1 MAIMQKNI
9 ERMDDRLDAVVAAA
23 QAHFT
28 GRVVTTSFRHYRNRD
43 AADLAQ
49 GVITVISDGE
59 GEYSDGLGMAARE
72 GTQNL
77 ILAIQCSVEPKTATP
92 AELQALELD
101 LAEEAKAF
109 VRAGV
114 DGMSLA
120 IEEITNSR
128 QQSFPYG
135 FVLVR
140 MPAGPVRATTH

>member
-1 MAIMQKNI
+1 MAIMKNT
-9 ERMDDRLDAVVAAA
+9 ERMDDRLDAIVAAA

-28 GRVVTTSFRHYRNRD
+28 GRTVTTAWKHYRERD
-43 AADLAQ
+43 KADLAA

-59 GEYSDGLGMAARE
+59 SEYSDRLGMAAKE
-72 GTQNL
+72 GTQNV
-77 ILAIQCSVEPKTATP
+77 ILAIQCAVDPKTQTGAD
-92 AELQALELD
+92 LQALELD

-114 DGMSLA
+114 AGMSLA
-120 IEEITNSR
+120 IEEINNSR

-140 MPAGPVRATTH
+140 MPAGPVSATTH